1 MQAQTIPF
9 VKVIDL
15 RGEAETDPLNSS
27 LPVIRLSEMFAA
39 LQSERPKLAAR
50 VTAARDE
57 IKNAVQRL
65 IEQAQFRPFG
75 WEDLCA

>member
-1 MQAQTIPF
+1 
-9 VKVIDL
+9 
-15 RGEAETDPLNSS
+15 
-27 LPVIRLSEMFAA
+27 MFAA

>member
-1 MQAQTIPF
+1 MKAQATPL

-15 RGEAETDPLNSS
+15 RGEAESDPIHSS

-39 LQSERPKLAAR
+39 LKSERPKLIAR
-50 VTAARDE
+50 VAAARDE
-57 IKNAVQRL
+57 ITKAAQRL